1 MTFSV
6 RFWLGLRLQR
16 LALAVACALALA
28 ISHGSAA
35 GAGSVDQLIER
46 LAKGED
52 FRVRV
57 QAALELGKTK
67 HPDARLPLEK
77 ALDDDNAAV
86 RTAAAAALK
95 VLGDKQS
102 IPALEAHKKDSS
114 QAVRTQIQAT
124 LASLRMVTS
133 SSVKMIVKMGRMRMG
148 KDVRGKLVG
157 DLESASR
164 QRFGELP
171 GVKVIEES
179 ESAEA
184 ADKGKKMVMVTGLLR
199 KLNES
204 AEGSEVVYS
213 ASVEYVVHRMPEQA
227 IAGTVTGSAS
237 TRASKAEA
245 KKRAGELQKLV
256 LAAAVASAVKRAPEA
271 LAAATR

>member
-1 MTFSV
+1 M

-133 SSVKMIVKMGRMRMG
+133 SSVKMIVKIGRMRMG

-164 QRFGELP
+164 QKFGELP
-171 GVKVIEES
+171 GVKVIDDGQ
-179 ESAEA
+179 SAEA
-184 ADKGKKMVMVTGLLR
+184 GDRGKKMVMVTGLLR

-237 TRASKAEA
+237 TRASKSEA
-245 KKRAGELQKLV
+245 KRRAKELQQLV